1 MSSSITIKQ
10 FTNENIV
17 ECQDLSIVLDR
28 VEVLN
33 NASCCIPRNA
43 LTFLV
48 GENGSGKTSLVRSIL
63 GLTPTNNGVISIQ
76 NINGKA
82 PVFGYVPQKIEFPKH
97 LQMTVG
103 EYLQYS
109 ANVPINQIKTTLQ
122 QVDFPE
128 SHIEKRIT
136 ELSGGQIQKLLLAAE
151 LYRSPDILFLDEP
164 LSNVDDASERHIID
178 VIMEIKN
185 HGVTIVIITH
195 DWQMISVYANHVIC
209 LNQNIICETS
219 ESCICRNSLSKIN
232 IQTIQKAT
240 PDPNS
245 VHDGYC
251 YIQNI

>member
-1 MSSSITIKQ
+1 MRSNAGIYSISNESINADDFISKSLYVEKQ
-10 FTNENIV
+10 FEYSNWRQIFDFLINTNYISHKNNIMLI
-17 ECQDLSIVLDR
+17 DIG
-28 VEVLN
+28 
-33 NASCCIPRNA
+33 A
-43 LTFLV
+43 
-48 GENGSGKTSLVRSIL
+48 
-63 GLTPTNNGVISIQ
+63 NNGVISIQ

-185 HGVTIVIITH
+185 QGVTIVIITH

-209 LNQNIICETS
+209 LNKNIICETS